1 MNDTYL
7 YGEMFSENILTSYRI
22 YGDRK
27 SLLTPLIILHGGPSG
42 GFDYL
47 LNYRRLADDG
57 RMVIF
62 YDQYGCGRS
71 THFPH
76 ADASFWTIAR
86 YLRQLTQLIHHLGI
100 GHGYSI
106 LGHSWGGMLAAEH
119 ACLQPAGLRGTILA
133 SSPPTLRVITFYGEP
148 MNWRQMANLPTGILR
163 PIYARYA
170 VLFWYYAAKT
180 IRQPSA
186 SSLRCSLTFQTAAR
200 SLFLAAAI
208 TRMKK
213 ISRPASQR

>member
-86 YLRQLTQLIHHLGI
+86 YLRQLTQLIHHRVLGTGI
-100 GHGYSI
+100 RYWDIPGRNACRRARLLTACRASRDDTGQFAADPTGYHI
-106 LGHSWGGMLAAEH
+106 LWGTNELAANGKLADWDITPH
-119 ACLQPAGLRGTILA
+119 LCQIRCPVLVLRGENDQATERVVSPLLSHISDCRAVTI
-133 SSPPTLRVITFYGEP
+133 P
-148 MNWRQMANLPTGILR
+148 
-163 PIYARYA
+163 
-170 VLFWYYAAKT
+170 
-180 IRQPSA
+180 
-186 SSLRCSLTFQTAAR
+186 
-200 SLFLAAAI
+200 AAAI